1 MHPVAIRCLIAA
13 SVCLTA
19 CAGGVRRDPHA
30 PVMPAPGFAH
40 SLSRYLSYREVVFGS
55 LPEISVCELPS
66 DSISGLDLEQFSVEG
81 GTVVRF
87 HRGSNCGG
95 AVMQGSDSVP
105 AVLTITSFEQD
116 HSSGVVR
123 ARVDGGNPALL
134 QRRREV
140 FSGHLFGPISLRLE
154 FDSTAEFRSR
164 SSGDGADDDAGRR
177 FSLLTRFLRARSLL
191 VRTQPHVVLCG
202 DWFPATMREWLMTE
216 PDLQSLTSGAIVD
229 PECQLPMVA
238 QRDSTIETLRVRRL
252 RLNDGSGEVEAERYI
267 AGRRNQREWWETF
280 RFDHGEPVSFMI
292 DRIRVYPKD

>member
-1 MHPVAIRCLIAA
+1 M
-13 SVCLTA
+13 
-19 CAGGVRRDPHA
+19 
-30 PVMPAPGFAH
+30 
-40 SLSRYLSYREVVFGS
+40 
-55 LPEISVCELPS
+55 
-66 DSISGLDLEQFSVEG
+66 EQFILEY

-95 AVMQGSDSVP
+95 AVMQGSDAAP

-116 HSSGVVR
+116 QSSGVVR

-154 FDSTAEFRSR
+154 FDSTADSR
-164 SSGDGADDDAGRR
+164 ARGFGDGADDDAGRR
-177 FSLLTRFLRARSLL
+177 FSLLARFLRARSLL
-191 VRTQPHVVLCG
+191 VWTQPHVVLCG

-238 QRDSTIETLRVRRL
+238 QRDSTIETLRVTGLSL
-252 RLNDGSGEVEAERYI
+252 RDGNGEVEAERYI
-267 AGRRNQREWWETF
+267 AGRRNQREWREIF
-280 RFDHGEPVSFMI
+280 RFDHGEPVSFVI
-292 DRIRVYPKD
+292 ERIRVYPKD